1 MSLLASPLS
10 RARFPGLSETLA
22 ARPEFVAAAR
32 HSRRVRWLKRL
43 IPLACGGLVLFL
55 VARTVIGILAPIPV
69 DVAGRISIEDKK
81 IVVEKPKLSGFRRDG
96 SSYELNAQKALQD
109 LRNPN
114 VVEMFTLSAR
124 VQQGR
129 QSWTDFSGDSGVYD
143 SKAEKLNLKGN
154 VRVKSDNGTE
164 AKLEEAEIEFKAGT
178 VVSRKPVEVRMNA
191 GYMSADTLQVLDNGQ
206 KFVFEGRVHSE
217 FVNAAPSGAA
227 APSAAPSTAAP
238 TGKTEP

>member
-1 MSLLASPLS
+1 MSLLASS
-10 RARFPGLSETLA
+10 SHARFPALPEALA

-43 IPLACGGLVLFL
+43 IPLACGGLVVFL
-55 VARTVIGILAPIPV
+55 VARTVLGLLVSIPV
-69 DVAGRISIEDKK
+69 NVAGTVSIEDKK

-96 SSYELNAQKALQD
+96 SSYELNAEKALQD

-129 QSWTDFSGDSGVYD
+129 QGWTDFSGDGGTYD
-143 SKAEKLNLKGN
+143 SKAERLNLRGN
-154 VRVKSDNGTE
+154 VRVKSDSGTE

-178 VVSRKPVEVRMNA
+178 VISNKPVEVRMQA
-191 GYMSADTLQVLDNGQ
+191 GQVSADTLQVLENGH

-217 FVNAAPSGAA
+217 FVNATPVNAPA
-227 APSAAPSTAAP
+227 
-238 TGKTEP
+238 GKTEP